1 MGPDPRFL
9 PRLRELG
16 AKDWPDAPEGER
28 NFGFSGATKSKSL
41 EKMQKNARCGIHE
54 DDQTSKVRESGANN
68 RKNEDPAKMT
78 HSIPDFVSRGW
89 PKTQDFFPDLE
100 SASPRYKIK
109 T

>member
-1 MGPDPRFL
+1 
-9 PRLRELG
+9 
-16 AKDWPDAPEGER
+16 
-28 NFGFSGATKSKSL
+28 
-41 EKMQKNARCGIHE
+41 MQKMRAAGIHE

>member
-1 MGPDPRFL
+1 
-9 PRLRELG
+9 
-16 AKDWPDAPEGER
+16 
-28 NFGFSGATKSKSL
+28 
-41 EKMQKNARCGIHE
+41 MQKMRAVAFMKTTRPAKFGNQAL
-54 DDQTSKVRESGANN
+54 TNN
-68 RKNEDPAKMT
+68 EENEHPAKMT